1 MATTRRTRRF
11 VVTDPHQMEALSLP
25 IRTEI
30 VEMVAYLGPC
40 SIRELAEM
48 LGRKAPALTYHVRF
62 LEERGLLLEAG
73 TRGEG
78 RNREVV
84 YQVPGQPFLVGLDDP
99 SDTRKVDLIGRY
111 TRNMLRRAE
120 RALLR
125 ALPRGRRGL
134 WRNGPAPFML
144 RQHTCW
150 VDEEKLAR
158 IHEHVAAIAE
168 LTQPSPP
175 QEGDHLFLVTVTIS
189 SLDTPQRAPS
199 GG

>member
-1 MATTRRTRRF
+1 MTTARGTRRF
-11 VVTDPHQMEALSLP
+11 VVTDPHQMEALALP

-48 LGRKAPALTYHVRF
+48 LGRKAPALTYHVRL

-78 RNREVV
+78 RSREVV
-84 YQVPGQPFLVGLDDP
+84 YRVPGQPFLVGLDDP
-99 SDTRKVDLIGRY
+99 SDARKVDLIGRY

-134 WRNGPAPFML
+134 WREGPPPFAL

-150 VDEEKLAR
+150 VNAEKLER
-158 IHEHVAAIAE
+158 IREHVAAIAE
-168 LTQPSPP
+168 LTEPSPP
-175 QEGDHLFLVTVTIS
+175 GDDEHLFLVTVTIS
-189 SLDTPQRAPS
+189 PLDTGSRP
-199 GG
+199 GGGR